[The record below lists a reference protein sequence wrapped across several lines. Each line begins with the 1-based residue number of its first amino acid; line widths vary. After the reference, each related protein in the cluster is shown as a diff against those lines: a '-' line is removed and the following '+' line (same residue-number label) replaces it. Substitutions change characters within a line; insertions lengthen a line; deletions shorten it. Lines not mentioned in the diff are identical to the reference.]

1 MGADKEKYYE
11 LINDLKSM
19 QNVLND
25 QIKNKIGDE
34 RTRLE
39 NLVNAVKNVL
49 DHVMKWSYNNLIDV
63 EMPNLESEESVE

>member
-49 DHVMKWSYNNLIDV
+49 DHVMKCSYNNLIDV

>member
-63 EMPNLESEESVE
+63 EMSNLESEESAE

>member
-1 MGADKEKYYE
+1 MGADKKKYYE

-63 EMPNLESEESVE
+63 EMSNLESEESAE

>member
-1 MGADKEKYYE
+1 MGADKKKYYE

-34 RTRLE
+34 RTRLK

-63 EMPNLESEESVE
+63 EMSNLESEESAE

>member
-49 DHVMKWSYNNLIDV
+49 DHVMEWSYNNLIDV

>member
-34 RTRLE
+34 CTRLE

-49 DHVMKWSYNNLIDV
+49 DHVMKWSYDNLIDV
-63 EMPNLESEESVE
+63 EMSNLEGEESVE